1 MNIFSLNLRP
11 ALIIAMALLMPVAS
25 VSFLGLASMGE
36 LEMLSEKDLVHA
48 WRSMEPES
56 ARPLY
61 YLNYLPVSARFYTQ
75 GQVIKIDSAFTD
87 LLGHGFWLAV
97 HKTKGDASRWNCSL
111 QFQPRRGIF
120 DLYLCNG

>member
-11 ALIIAMALLMPVAS
+11 ALIIAMAVLMPVAS

-87 LLGHGFWLAV
+87 LLGHGFWLELQLAV
-97 HKTKGDASRWNCSL
+97 SAKAGN
-111 QFQPRRGIF
+111 I
-120 DLYLCNG
+120 